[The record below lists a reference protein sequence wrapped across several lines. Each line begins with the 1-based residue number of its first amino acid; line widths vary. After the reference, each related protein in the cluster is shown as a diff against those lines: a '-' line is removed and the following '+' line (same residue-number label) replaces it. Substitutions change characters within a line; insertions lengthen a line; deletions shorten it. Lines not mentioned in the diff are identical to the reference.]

1 MTWQEQLQNSL
12 RTIEDLSQV
21 IPLSEE
27 DRAHMEEIL
36 NCSPM
41 LVTPYYLSLI
51 DLSDESDPIR
61 KIALPSL
68 TEADLS
74 GSYDT
79 SGEGDNTVVTGMQHK
94 YAETALMLSTSLCA
108 MYCRHCF
115 RKRLVGLHDKD
126 SVQDMEEVRAYLL
139 AHPEIKNVLV
149 SGGDALMNSNERLA
163 EILDVLVD
171 IDHLDFIRL
180 ATRIPVSLP
189 QRITEDAE
197 LLALLDSYNQ
207 RKQLFMV
214 TQFDHVNE
222 ITPESTAAVK
232 AVLDLGIPV
241 RNQTVLLKGVNDDP
255 KVLGELLSALPAIG
269 AEPYYVFQCRPVS
282 GVKSGFQVPLRR
294 GVEIVEEARGMQ
306 SGISKAFRYCM
317 SHVSGKI
324 EILGNL
330 ENGEMMFKYHEAKD
344 RSQLG
349 KLFTRSIAEDQ
360 AWLD

>member
-1 MTWQEQLQNSL
+1 MTWQEQLQNSI
-12 RTIEDLSQV
+12 RTIEDLSRI
-21 IPLSEE
+21 IPLTDEE
-27 DRAHMEEIL
+27 QARMEQIL
-36 NCSPM
+36 DNSPM

-51 DLSDESDPIR
+51 DFSDENDPIR
-61 KIALPSL
+61 KIALPSF

-79 SGEGDNTVVTGMQHK
+79 SGESDNTVVTGMQHK

-115 RKRLVGLHDKD
+115 RKRLVGLHDND
-126 SVQDMEEVRAYLL
+126 SVQDMGKVRSYLL
-139 AHPEIKNVLV
+139 KHPEIKNVLI

-163 EILDVLVD
+163 EMLDALVD
-171 IDHLDFIRL
+171 IEHLDFVRI

-189 QRITEDAE
+189 QRITEDIE
-197 LLALLDSYNQ
+197 LLEMLKSYNQ

-214 TQFDHVNE
+214 TQFDHSHE

-232 AVLDLGIPV
+232 AILDLGIPV

-255 KVLGELLSALPAIG
+255 QVLGDLLSALVAMG
-269 AEPYYVFQCRPVS
+269 AEPYYIFQCRPVS
-282 GVKSGFQVPLRR
+282 GVKSGFQVPLRK
-294 GVEIVEEARGMQ
+294 GVEVVEAARGMQ

-324 EILGNL
+324 EILGSL
-330 ENGEMMFKYHEAKD
+330 DNGEMIFKYHEAKD

-349 KLFTRSIAEDQ
+349 KLFTRKIAEDQ